1 LIIASSNQLYQ
12 FNKEAAG
19 KLFMIYAHTSAVSF
33 KITQII
39 NTGTLNVYATPI
51 TANKTISK
59 LILSDLQTF
68 AFVNVDK
75 NG

>member
-1 LIIASSNQLYQ
+1 
-12 FNKEAAG
+12 
-19 KLFMIYAHTSAVSF
+19 MIYAHTSAVSF

-51 TANKTISK
+51 TANKTISQ

>member
-1 LIIASSNQLYQ
+1 
-12 FNKEAAG
+12 
-19 KLFMIYAHTSAVSF
+19 MIYAHTSQVSF

-51 TANKTISK
+51 TGNKTISQ
-59 LILSDLQTF
+59 LILSDLKTF